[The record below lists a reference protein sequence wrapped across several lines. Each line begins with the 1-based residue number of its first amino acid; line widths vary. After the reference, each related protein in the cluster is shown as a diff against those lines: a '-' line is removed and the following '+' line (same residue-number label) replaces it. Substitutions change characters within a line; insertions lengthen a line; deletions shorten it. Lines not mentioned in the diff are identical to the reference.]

1 MEGFWA
7 AIIVAILSLVGSIVG
22 NVLAHSKTTAVF
34 EVEHR
39 HLAEKVGENKDA
51 IKENKDA
58 IDENREAL
66 RCIDGRVVVLERA
79 VKIPEERK

>member
-7 AIIVAILSLVGSIVG
+7 AVIVAILSLVGSIVG

-51 IKENKDA
+51 IK
-58 IDENREAL
+58 
-66 RCIDGRVVVLERA
+66 CIDGRVTVLEKDVDELKGS
-79 VKIPEERK
+79 VKHVNH

>member
-22 NVLAHSKTTAVF
+22 NVLAHNKTAAVF

-39 HLAEKVGENKDA
+39 HLKEKVSDNKDA
-51 IKENKDA
+51 IKDVDEKVGANTEA
-58 IDENREAL
+58 I

-79 VKIPEERK
+79 VRIPEERK

>member
-39 HLAEKVGENKDA
+39 HLKEKVCGNKDA
-51 IKENKDA
+51 IK
-58 IDENREAL
+58 
-66 RCIDGRVVVLERA
+66 CIDGRVTVLEKDVDELKGS
-79 VKIPEERK
+79 VKHVNH